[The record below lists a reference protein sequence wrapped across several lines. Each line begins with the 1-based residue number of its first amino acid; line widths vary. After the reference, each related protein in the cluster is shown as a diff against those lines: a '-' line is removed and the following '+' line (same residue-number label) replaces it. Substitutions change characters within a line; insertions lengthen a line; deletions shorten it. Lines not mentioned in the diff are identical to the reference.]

1 MREVEH
7 VVWWEEELERGEGQ
21 AGGGKVVFVVTRGKW
36 IDSVVTND
44 NGWGGV

>member
-1 MREVEH
+1 MWSGGRKN
-7 VVWWEEELERGEGQ
+7 WKRGEGQ
-21 AGGGKVVFVVTRGKW
+21 ADGGKVFFVVTRGKW